1 MFTLRLELNEYG
13 LEFDFFN
20 NGVYLNWITLGII
33 AIATIAIVVYK
44 NNSYF

>member
-1 MFTLRLELNEYG
+1 MLNLQLNEYG

-44 NNSYF
+44 KNK